1 MTGLP
6 KLSHTTVRKD
16 TIQCGEYVENEQFRI
31 GWLAGG
37 RKRNCASHLR
47 IAIDGT
53 VLSANQFQEVR
64 KFEVIAGRV
73 ERDGQMARRF
83 VSALQRPSLT
93 RVLVAGALDQ
103 CGWVP
108 STLIDVISDGAR
120 GMRSLVTSIAPRVS
134 PRILDWF
141 HISMKMHAIR
151 SSVCA
156 YNYFSR
162 RPEIM
167 QRSERILVRVR
178 DALWRGRGETAIEML
193 CTLAASLAIASQEL
207 TFFYQLA
214 SSTAYR
220 AAVRLLTF
228 LEHNRKD
235 LVDYQRARM
244 EGPFQSSIEQ
254 LNARL

>member
-1 MTGLP
+1 M
-6 KLSHTTVRKD
+6 
-16 TIQCGEYVENEQFRI
+16 
-31 GWLAGG
+31 
-37 RKRNCASHLR
+37 
-47 IAIDGT
+47 AIDGT

-108 STLIDVISDGAR
+108 STIIDVISDGAR

-141 HISMKMHAIR
+141 HVSMKMHAIR
-151 SSVCA
+151 SSICA
-156 YNYFSR
+156 YSYFSE
-162 RPEIM
+162 RPEII
-167 QRSERILVRVR
+167 QRSGRLLVRVR

-193 CTLAASLAIASQEL
+193 RTLAVSLAIAAEEL
-207 TFFYQLA
+207 PLFY
-214 SSTAYR
+214 
-220 AAVRLLTF
+220 RLTS
-228 LEHNRKD
+228 
-235 LVDYQRARM
+235 
-244 EGPFQSSIEQ
+244 G
-254 LNARL
+254 